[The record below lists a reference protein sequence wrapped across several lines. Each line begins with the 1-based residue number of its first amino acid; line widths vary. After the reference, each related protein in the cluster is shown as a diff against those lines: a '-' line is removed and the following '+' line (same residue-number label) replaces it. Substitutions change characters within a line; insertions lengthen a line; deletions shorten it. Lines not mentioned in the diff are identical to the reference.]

1 MGRRGARLRSLERR
15 SGPSTLAWG
24 VVVGW
29 AVGAATGC
37 GLPQETGARSLAGQ
51 GGPVAER
58 VLRLHMEAA
67 ASLDPLA
74 SGSVYESLPLNQ
86 IFDGLVATDTSLN
99 IAPGLA
105 ESWTIS
111 KDGTHY
117 RFTLRGNA
125 RFADGAPVTAD
136 DVVYTFRRALD
147 PERERPPMVAS
158 YLRVLEEVRAVDPRT
173 VEIRLTRPYVSFLG
187 VLALD
192 NLRIVPRHVLER
204 IGEPAFARNPVGSGP
219 FRLRSWTHER
229 MVLEPNPVY
238 WGPPSR
244 VERVE
249 IAFPDLADPE
259 RPARMM
265 AAGALDLLEP
275 TPEGLDSLA
284 GRGDLVVYRYQ
295 ELAGSFLGLSTAHPP
310 LDDVRV
316 RQAIAHAIDREAI
329 AAISPTTRRLAE
341 GILPPGMPGY
351 SPAPK
356 ALPHDPERSR
366 RLLAEAGHPE
376 GRGLPPVDLY
386 TVRGTSATARTI
398 ERIRQDLR
406 AVGIVVK
413 VHEASWAEV
422 SRRIDD
428 NDAPAFLLG
437 WIADLVDPDGFVRTL
452 FEPEGSSNYFSF
464 HNAKVGELLRRA
476 TEELNPVERARMYR
490 DLEGEIL
497 REAPVVPLFLPR
509 GVVVHR
515 RGVHGVEPGPL
526 GVAAL
531 DLEKVWFDGDDGGT
545 H

>member
-1 MGRRGARLRSLERR
+1 
-15 SGPSTLAWG
+15 
-24 VVVGW
+24 
-29 AVGAATGC
+29 
-37 GLPQETGARSLAGQ
+37 
-51 GGPVAER
+51 
-58 VLRLHMEAA
+58 MEAA

-111 KDGTHY
+111 RDGTVY
-117 RFTLRGNA
+117 RFTLRANA
-125 RFADGAPVTAD
+125 RFADGEPVTAG
-136 DVVYTFRRALD
+136 DVVFTFRRALD
-147 PERERPPMVAS
+147 PNRERPPMAAS
-158 YLRVLEEVRAVDPRT
+158 YLSVLEDVRAVDPRT
-173 VEIRLTRPYVSFLG
+173 VEIRLSRPYVSFLG

-192 NLRIVPRHVLER
+192 NLRIVPRHVIETLGER
-204 IGEPAFARNPVGSGP
+204 AFAREPVGSGP
-219 FRLRSWTHER
+219 FRLGSWTTER
-229 MVLEPNPVY
+229 MVLDANPVY

-249 IAFPDLADPE
+249 IAFPDPADPE

-265 AAGALDLLEP
+265 AAGDLDLLEP
-275 TPEGLDSLA
+275 TPEALDLLA
-284 GRGDLVVYRYQ
+284 GRGEFVVYRYQ

-316 RQAIAHAIDREAI
+316 RQAIAHAIDRTAI

-366 RLLAEAGHPE
+366 RLLAEAGHPG
-376 GRGLPPVDLY
+376 GRGLRPVDLY
-386 TVRGTSATARTI
+386 IVRGTAATARTI
-398 ERIRQDLR
+398 DRIRSDLE
-406 AVGIVVK
+406 AVGLEVRI
-413 VHEASWAEV
+413 HEVSWAEM

-428 NDAPAFLLG
+428 NAAPAFLLG

-452 FEPEGSSNYFSF
+452 FEPEGSSNYFAF
-464 HNAKVGELLRRA
+464 QNARVGELLRKA
-476 TEELNPVERARMYR
+476 TGELNPMERARLYR
-490 DLEGEIL
+490 DLEVEIL

-531 DLEKVWFDGDDGGT
+531 DLEKVWFETQGGGK